1 MANFRKVKEFVRRHP
16 VAVSA
21 NSTIRECA
29 EIMDRER
36 ISSVLVLK
44 NGIPEAF
51 FTESDLRRAIG
62 KNVNLSRPVIDF
74 ALTKLVKISSD
85 SSIFDALSVMVE
97 NNVKHL
103 AIEEG
108 GEVIGVIT
116 LRDLALDLAPKYVK
130 YTARIHNARD
140 LQAIKDAIENFKEEL
155 KDEAES
161 YIKHPEI
168 VDPYIFFSEISHV
181 VDAMI
186 VTASK
191 FTSPPK
197 SGFVYAITGSGGRKE
212 QFLLTDRD
220 TISIYQDREAIE
232 WFADFEKT
240 LDSLGFPGCEHGYT
254 SDKFAIPYPEEDKV
268 CSEWARNV
276 DRNIVNISLIADA
289 RYLLGERSLLDE
301 FKECFAEKLYRNRF
315 VILNSLRYRPALNIL
330 GNLKETFN
338 YKAGAVAPIEY
349 PVRALAVTNNIFH
362 VTNTLERIA
371 ALSEEKL
378 IPGDM
383 ADDLEHAY
391 TVLMRRKI
399 WLQAQDLKE
408 FRASKAN
415 PMERAMVK
423 DALKTVRRFQSYI
436 ERNYL

>member
-1 MANFRKVKEFVRRHP
+1 MADFRKVKEFVKRSP
-16 VAVSA
+16 VTV
-21 NSTIRECA
+21 NSQTTIRECA
-29 EIMDRER
+29 EIMDKER
-36 ISSVLVLK
+36 VSSVLVVEK
-44 NGIPEAF
+44 NQPKAF
-51 FTESDLRRAIG
+51 FTESDLRRVVG
-62 KNVNLSRPVIDF
+62 ENVDMSKRVIDF
-74 ALTKLVKISSD
+74 PLTKLVRVNSI

-103 AIEEG
+103 AVEED

-116 LRDLALDLAPKYVK
+116 LRDIALDLAPKYVK
-130 YTARIHNARD
+130 YTARIHNATD
-140 LQAIKDAIENFKEEL
+140 LASIKHAIEDFKEEL
-155 KDEAES
+155 KEEAES

-191 FTSPPK
+191 FSKPPEK
-197 SGFVYAITGSGGRKE
+197 GFVYAITGSGGRKE

-220 TISIYQDREAIE
+220 TISVYQDEE
-232 WFADFEKT
+232 VLGWFSEFEKI

-254 SDKFAIPYPEEDKV
+254 SDKFSISHSEEGKI
-268 CSEWARNV
+268 CSEWAKNV
-276 DRNIVNISLIADA
+276 DKNIVNISLIADA
-289 RYLLGERSLLDE
+289 RYLIGERSLLDE
-301 FKECFAEKLYRNRF
+301 FKECFAEKLYKNRF

-349 PVRALAVTNNIFH
+349 PVRALAITNNIYDI
-362 VTNTLERIA
+362 TNTLERII

-378 IPGDM
+378 IPDDM
-383 ADDLEHAY
+383 SDDLEHAY

-399 WLQAQDLKE
+399 WLQAQDLKD
-408 FRASKAN
+408 FKSSKAN

-423 DALKTVRRFQSYI
+423 DALKTVKRFQNYV
-436 ERNYL
+436 ERNYI